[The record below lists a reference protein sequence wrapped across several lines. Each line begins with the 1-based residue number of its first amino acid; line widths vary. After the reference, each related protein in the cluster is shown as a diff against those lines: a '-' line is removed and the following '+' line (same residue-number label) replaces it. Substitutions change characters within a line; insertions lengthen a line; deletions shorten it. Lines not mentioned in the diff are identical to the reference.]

1 MQPRKTIEGVVRNR
15 PRLPSRVPNH
25 AQSCTELC
33 INIVDSSNTGVKLT
47 GSWADTPPTIGRV
60 RIPREPWDMR
70 VPDVFLKSVG
80 FVVEVTDRTA
90 SDLGA
95 DFHGAGFFIAI
106 P

>member
-1 MQPRKTIEGVVRNR
+1 
-15 PRLPSRVPNH
+15 
-25 AQSCTELC
+25 
-33 INIVDSSNTGVKLT
+33 
-47 GSWADTPPTIGRV
+47 
-60 RIPREPWDMR
+60 MR